1 MHIAMKALLAAGAL
15 ALAGCA
21 APPAAEEAADPA
33 AAALESSGTNH
44 NQLTG
49 SRIPNPKTTDR
60 VVRSVGQQSFR
71 SSMDTQARPLN
82 APGE

>member
-1 MHIAMKALLAAGAL
+1 MHIATKALLAAGAL

-21 APPAAEEAADPA
+21 LPPASEEPLEVA
-33 AAALESSGTNH
+33 AAGEGSGTNH

-60 VVRSVGQQSFR
+60 VVRSVGQQAFR
-71 SSMDTQARPLN
+71 SSMDSQVRPLN